1 MAVISLSP
9 TGKETRR
16 RALLELERRFGENR
30 TEVLNGTSV
39 VKSPHDL
46 VYLVYMGLDLRLC
59 TCSHLVK
66 KEDALVKDAI
76 VEAYLVYGMNVF
88 EYEHAEKQRILEN
101 QTDETAVQQVQGG
114 SRKKCRREEERRTM
128 RLVVFSGAPVDDDCG
143 FRDEETAEASLE
155 EEMEQMSPEEQ
166 LEAARE
172 ARVLELRKE
181 TALPFIEYRNY
192 NRIDLT
198 TNRGWDQY
206 LPKAPA
212 AQSPAPVIATVPAV
226 VAVALNVAAGE
237 PGQPT
242 LVGFFAPRTATTS
255 PAAVAPA
262 LPTTA
267 VGLNEPPAA
276 QYDLMTDLLDADM
289 FKVYSDILKSE
300 NLRIQQ
306 RKPAKFGY

>member
-39 VKSPHDL
+39 VKSPHD
-46 VYLVYMGLDLRLC
+46 LVYMGLDLRLC

-128 RLVVFSGAPVDDDCG
+128 QLGVFSGVPVDDDCG
-143 FRDEETAEASLE
+143 FRDEETVSLE

-166 LEAARE
+166 LEASRDAC
-172 ARVLELRKE
+172 VLELRKE

-226 VAVALNVAAGE
+226 VAVALNVAAEE

-255 PAAVAPA
+255 PVC
-262 LPTTA
+262 
-267 VGLNEPPAA
+267 
-276 QYDLMTDLLDADM
+276 
-289 FKVYSDILKSE
+289 
-300 NLRIQQ
+300 
-306 RKPAKFGY
+306 